1 MEIPH
6 ALFLRLEEPVALMNT
21 SATLMERPLSRYE
34 AHTGQAGEIAGQS
47 KSSKGRQAQAQFELA
62 PRTSP
67 GLRHTRIGTAE
78 TSRAEGQ

>member
-34 AHTGQAGEIAGQS
+34 AHTGHAGGIAGQS

-62 PRTSP
+62 P
-67 GLRHTRIGTAE
+67 LRP
-78 TSRAEGQ
+78 RA